1 MNSLHS
7 DDPDRE
13 MSEYAD
19 AAQST
24 AFALFRKLA
33 KQGPPKIPKHD
44 EPISL
49 GQLVEEVEPVEKYYN
64 DLIVFDPERNAI
76 IIPFGSMPEID
87 LDEIKEAKDLLLCVL
102 AFWAVPHLAGRMRAG
117 IAHLTSSAWQTES
130 PVLRAGIGSG
140 ITNSVPDQNRYFGA
154 PWKTIA
160 GDGPTRSSCVI
171 PLYVCR
177 RNRGWRFSGGA

>member
-1 MNSLHS
+1 
-7 DDPDRE
+7 

-33 KQGPPKIPKHD
+33 KQGPPKTPKHD
-44 EPISL
+44 VPISL

-87 LDEIKEAKDLLLCVL
+87 LDEIKESKDLLLCVL
-102 AFWAVPHLAGRMRAG
+102 ALLGRTPFGWTDEDWDSPYFVQCLAKR
-117 IAHLTSSAWQTES
+117 IADIKGNWIRDYQ
-130 PVLRAGIGSG
+130 
-140 ITNSVPDQNRYFGA
+140 
-154 PWKTIA
+154 
-160 GDGPTRSSCVI
+160 
-171 PLYVCR
+171 
-177 RNRGWRFSGGA
+177 